1 MQKVRLV
8 PDAPFATKLDIA
20 VYTIDGESE
29 KKRCGITAEFARGDI
44 EQLKNRIWGLARRW
58 TITEAGYMM
67 L

>member
-44 EQLKNRIWGLARRW
+44 EQLKKQDIIYSMNGRPYRVL
-58 TITEAGYMM
+58 MK

>member
-29 KKRCGITAEFARGDI
+29 KKRCGITAEFARDHI
-44 EQLKNRIWGLARRW
+44 LDEW
-58 TITEAGYMM
+58 EAV
-67 L
+67 